1 MRYDPDGHPYTC
13 ERSECHM
20 TIVHMDQNVDASRDE
35 AVIHGITC
43 WYHERFSVLLVVNEG
58 SGLCLL
64 YRKHEVC

>member
-1 MRYDPDGHPYTC
+1 
-13 ERSECHM
+13 M
-20 TIVHMDQNVDASRDE
+20 TIVHMDQNVDASRDK

-64 YRKHEVC
+64 YRKHEQSVKQTVDLSVIWDAWMLM